1 MKIYFMNKKIAIILN
16 DYTLMGG
23 LERVTSNLANM
34 FLENHFPL
42 DCIIS
47 LNKKN
52 ELPSIPY
59 PKSLNIYHIK
69 KINLANFLK
78 EKSITHII
86 LQVQDL
92 KIAHQIVREINKQNI
107 EVFSV
112 LHSSPYLFI
121 KRFEKPSNFYEQIKF
136 KKTEYIT
143 KPKNLYYFKKLV
155 EDSSKFITLTE
166 TVQKELQELMPKKF
180 ENEII
185 QLYNPIPF
193 EYNSIRNKSN
203 IIIFAGRFSP
213 DKRVYQMV
221 KVVAS
226 VIKNRLDWQL
236 HLLGDGVEYDIIKK
250 YLSDNNI
257 LNIKLFGKVNDVHE
271 RLTLSKIAILYSF
284 SESLPTFLVE
294 SAYNGNV
301 LISSNFK
308 GGPQDIISEG
318 CNGFIVNDDKEL
330 ASRLKMLI
338 SDEALIEQM
347 GKNNE
352 RFLRKFN
359 KEQIIQSWL
368 KLLD

>member
-1 MKIYFMNKKIAIILN
+1 MNKKIAIILN

-34 FLENHFPL
+34 FLQNDFPL

-52 ELPSIPY
+52 KVPSIAY
-59 PKSLNIYHIK
+59 PNALIIYHVK

-78 EKSITHII
+78 EKNITHAI

-92 KIAHQIVREINKQNI
+92 RVAYHIVRQLNKENI
-107 EVFSV
+107 KVFPV
-112 LHSSPYLFI
+112 LHSSPYLYI
-121 KRFEKPSNFYEQIKF
+121 MRFGKPNNFYEQIKY
-136 KKTEYIT
+136 KKTKYIT
-143 KPKNLYYFKKLV
+143 KPKNLYYFKKLIK
-155 EDSSKFITLTE
+155 DSFNFITLTE
-166 TVQKELQELMPKKF
+166 SVQRELQELMPKSFAGK
-180 ENEII
+180 IV

-193 EYNSIRNKSN
+193 EFSFGNDKSN
-203 IIIFAGRFSP
+203 IIVFAGRFSP

-226 VIKNRLDWQL
+226 VIKDRLDWQL
-236 HLLGDGVEYDIIKK
+236 HLLGEGIEYDIIKK
-250 YLSDNNI
+250 YINDNNLI
-257 LNIKLFGKVNDVHE
+257 NIKLFGKVDDVHQ
-271 RLTLSKIAILYSF
+271 RLKLSKLAILYSF

-308 GGPQDIISEG
+308 GGPQDIISESY
-318 CNGFIVNDDKEL
+318 NGFIVNNDKEL
-330 ASRLKMLI
+330 ASALETLI
-338 SDEALIEQM
+338 NDEDLIEKM

-352 RFLRKFN
+352 IFLEKFN
-359 KEQIIQSWL
+359 QKQTIQSWL